1 VTAVVV
7 PTGLDVRRQP
17 DESPVPSFHVTVP
30 PTDSERVPALGAPPA
45 AGPVGLPRRPATL
58 PVRQRNRVSLD
69 TLEATF
75 AGLQQI
81 DDTAR
86 PATPRT
92 PPPDLW
98 PPVTGAQ
105 SRVTG

>member
-1 VTAVVV
+1 M
-7 PTGLDVRRQP
+7 
-17 DESPVPSFHVTVP
+17 
-30 PTDSERVPALGAPPA
+30 
-45 AGPVGLPRRPATL
+45 
-58 PVRQRNRVSLD
+58 SLD